1 MPMILNYFTQK
12 YTFGKGCDTINLIFT
27 DILFLKLKILSKMN
41 GSPHVQFS
49 YTTFNKFDIDF

>member
-1 MPMILNYFTQK
+1 MILNYFTQK

-41 GSPHVQFS
+41 GSPHVQFT
-49 YTTFNKFDIDF
+49 YITFNKFDIDF